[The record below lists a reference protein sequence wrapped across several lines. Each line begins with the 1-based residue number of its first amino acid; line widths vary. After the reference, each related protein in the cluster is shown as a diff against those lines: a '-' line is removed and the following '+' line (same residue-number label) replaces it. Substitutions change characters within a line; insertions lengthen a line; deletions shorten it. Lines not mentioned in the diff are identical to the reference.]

1 MIDIPFGWLSFKL
14 EGERVFL
21 SNSDGALFP
30 FVEVQV
36 AGEDRSRGAK
46 MVHSSEGERF
56 KYLRHSL
63 ENNRLEIIQASE
75 LVKAKTVLIKYEDT
89 NAIRIYTEV
98 TNISGEDLV
107 LTEVSSF
114 VLGGIGSHSVESS
127 KDLYFTRFIQSHH
140 GECQPRKYSFFDL
153 GIHRGSAEMQ
163 KRIFYANIGSWSTK
177 AELPQGIIENGK
189 NGEFIM
195 YQIERNHSWY
205 YEISDLDEEYYL
217 YLGGANE
224 TYGDWCKKLLP
235 DGVYRTASVALTFG
249 NSENGVIGE
258 MTKYRRHIF
267 AKSQVDANLPTIFN
281 EYMHLSWDSPTA
293 ENTRKVAPV
302 VAKTGV
308 EYYVIDCGWH
318 NEEPGDIIYPYVG
331 QWVESKARFPEGVRK
346 TTDFIRSLGMKAG
359 LWIEPEIIG
368 CKCREM
374 LEYYDEDCFLQRH
387 GKRLSVM
394 GRHFLDFRAKKV
406 VDYMSETIRRMVEDY
421 GADYIKMD
429 YNQDCGTG
437 TDYMAFTAG
446 EGLEQSTRAYLK
458 WVVDMQKRFPEV
470 LFETCSSGGMR
481 MDYETLSHFP
491 IISTSDNISYLRYP
505 EIAGNILSAV
515 LPEQAAVWSY
525 PVDTRID
532 GVEFEESRE
541 WVDKNIFDE
550 QVIMNMINSFL
561 GRMHLASHL
570 ELLDEEKLELV
581 KEGVEYF
588 GSFAEEKKI
597 GLPYFPLGFTSFDK
611 ELVACGIKTDG
622 KLYLAVWN
630 LSPEAAEAII
640 PLSEVKATDAHIAYP
655 KNAKTDYSI
664 CENGLK
670 ISFESGKIA
679 RFFELEI

>member
-1 MIDIPFGWLSFKL
+1 
-14 EGERVFL
+14 
-21 SNSDGALFP
+21 
-30 FVEVQV
+30 
-36 AGEDRSRGAK
+36 
-46 MVHSSEGERF
+46 
-56 KYLRHSL
+56 
-63 ENNRLEIIQASE
+63 
-75 LVKAKTVLIKYEDT
+75 
-89 NAIRIYTEV
+89 
-98 TNISGEDLV
+98 
-107 LTEVSSF
+107 
-114 VLGGIGSHSVESS
+114 
-127 KDLYFTRFIQSHH
+127 
-140 GECQPRKYSFFDL
+140 
-153 GIHRGSAEMQ
+153 
-163 KRIFYANIGSWSTK
+163 
-177 AELPQGIIENGK
+177 
-189 NGEFIM
+189 
-195 YQIERNHSWY
+195 
-205 YEISDLDEEYYL
+205 
-217 YLGGANE
+217 
-224 TYGDWCKKLLP
+224 
-235 DGVYRTASVALTFG
+235 
-249 NSENGVIGE
+249 
-258 MTKYRRHIF
+258 
-267 AKSQVDANLPTIFN
+267 
-281 EYMHLSWDSPTA
+281 
-293 ENTRKVAPV
+293 
-302 VAKTGV
+302 
-308 EYYVIDCGWH
+308 
-318 NEEPGDIIYPYVG
+318 
-331 QWVESKARFPEGVRK
+331 
-346 TTDFIRSLGMKAG
+346 
-359 LWIEPEIIG
+359 
-368 CKCREM
+368 
-374 LEYYDEDCFLQRH
+374 
-387 GKRLSVM
+387 
-394 GRHFLDFRAKKV
+394 
-406 VDYMSETIRRMVEDY
+406 
-421 GADYIKMD
+421 
-429 YNQDCGTG
+429 
-437 TDYMAFTAG
+437 MAFTAG

-588 GSFAEEKKI
+588 GSFAEDKKI

-655 KNAKTDYSI
+655 KKAKTDYSI